1 MSLRKLV
8 NLRPPVNRH
17 GRFCFMNMISSS
29 VCTAINHLLAR
40 EAWARNALARHTGK
54 IAHFDTGVATVC
66 LKVAADGMLQA
77 VGADEAA
84 NVTIRMKLADLPLI
98 AQNRERAFS
107 YVQVEGDAD
116 FANTISSLSQSM
128 QWEAEEDLSKLIG
141 DIAATRVVAGVKS
154 AVETAKSTQRKLAEN
169 VAEYLLEE
177 NPMLV
182 RPQTVADFSSDVVK
196 LRDDVERLS
205 KRIEK
210 LMGSR

>member
-1 MSLRKLV
+1 
-8 NLRPPVNRH
+8 
-17 GRFCFMNMISSS
+17 MNMISSS
-29 VCTAINHLLAR
+29 VRVAINHLLAR
-40 EAWARNALARHTGK
+40 EAWARNALVRHAGK
-54 IAHFDTGVATVC
+54 IARFDTGVLTVC
-66 LKVAADGMLQA
+66 LKAAADGMLQA
-77 VGADEAA
+77 VATDAAA
-84 NVTIRMKLADLPLI
+84 NVTIRMRLADLPLI

-116 FANTISSLSQSM
+116 FANTISSLSQSL

-141 DIAATRVVAGVKS
+141 DIAAVRVVGGMKA

-182 RPQTVADFSSDVVK
+182 RPQSVADFSSDVVK
-196 LRDDVERLS
+196 LRDDVERLN